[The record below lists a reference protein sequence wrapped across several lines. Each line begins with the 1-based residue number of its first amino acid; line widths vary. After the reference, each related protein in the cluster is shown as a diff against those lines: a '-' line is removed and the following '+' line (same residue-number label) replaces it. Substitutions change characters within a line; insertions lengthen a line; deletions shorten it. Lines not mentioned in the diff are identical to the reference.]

1 MSDAERER
9 RKEQRRNELLAKK
22 ERLQKLKEQN
32 REQQQLSVARQVI
45 PFFQYAVYLIP
56 NVISR
61 LKMLDQ

>member
-32 REQQQLSVARQVI
+32 REQQLLSVARQVKKR
-45 PFFQYAVYLIP
+45 PFLNILCYYMF
-56 NVISR
+56 ISNQ
-61 LKMLDQ
+61 KQSQT